1 MVRVYRKKTGSR
13 TGRKDKSGTILL
25 QFFDIGPEHIR
36 VSIKQGV
43 MSSTAPSP
51 ALPSPIP
58 MPTTIHDDEP
68 GNTKLTIIISIFGL
82 CRMKRHNRP

>member
-43 MSSTAPSP
+43 MSSAAPSP

-68 GNTKLTIIISIFGL
+68 GEHDVDNPHLDLGFTPHEET
-82 CRMKRHNRP
+82 